1 MIHTYLV
8 CNPFVFSWKK
18 FENTK
23 MAAVITDV
31 FRHLVEGLSEVNNA
45 AVSVPPVDKI
55 INDAVLVAF
64 TNKIIKNNHFLVVH
78 RKLFEWNDFIT
89 VSLDNLIT
97 NLWVDLFSKVLQKI
111 LVFVLVQ
118 VFLKISRFYQTPT
131 KNKSFS
137 LICLFCQNY

>member
-18 FENTK
+18 SENTK

-45 AVSVPPVDKI
+45 AVSVPPVGKI

-64 TNKIIKNNHFLVVH
+64 TNKIIKNNNFLVVH
-78 RKLFEWNDFIT
+78 WKLFEWNDFIT
-89 VSLDNLIT
+89 MSLDDLVT
-97 NLWVDLFSKVLQKI
+97 SLGVDSFSKVLQKRLI
-111 LVFVLVQ
+111 FILVQ
-118 VFLKISRFYQTPT
+118 VFSEEVDFIKLQQ
-131 KNKSFS
+131 
-137 LICLFCQNY
+137 LIKHMQ

>member
-1 MIHTYLV
+1 MFDTYLV

-18 FENTK
+18 SEKTK

-31 FRHLVEGLSEVNNA
+31 FRHLVEGLSEVNNT

-64 TNKIIKNNHFLVVH
+64 ANKIIKNNYFWVVRRKFL
-78 RKLFEWNDFIT
+78 EWNVFIT

-97 NLWVDLFSKVLQKI
+97 NLGADLFSKVLQKI

-118 VFLKISRFYQTPT
+118 VF
-131 KNKSFS
+131 
-137 LICLFCQNY
+137 